1 MNNSELKK
9 KFTFIRESKLQKE
22 YVELSRWQLSQ
33 LRQKLPKGVY
43 WLQITT
49 GGIVQWNV
57 ELLLDYIV
65 NGDSDGHQ
73 KLVEEFL
80 SSLPKPN

>member
-1 MNNSELKK
+1 MD
-9 KFTFIRESKLQKE
+9 
-22 YVELSRWQLSQ
+22 
-33 LRQKLPKGVY
+33 
-43 WLQITT
+43 
-49 GGIVQWNV
+49 V